1 MLKHIQNIKED
12 IYINN
17 FISEFI
23 IKCGGIFFTFNSR
36 EC

>member
-17 FISEFI
+17 FISKFI
-23 IKCGGIFFTFNSR
+23 IKSIKDF
-36 EC
+36 